1 MRRLCFYLFLSVIL
15 ILPASLGAFDFGL
28 ITNQYAGFY
37 NHADGE
43 NIFEYKGDILPRFS
57 GLIGDSGEFLISA
70 GFSFVVKEEE
80 FFFIPE
86 LLRTEINFRLGGRL
100 GGSAIKAGRIFYS
113 DPLGFIAGGFF
124 DGVQF
129 SHNSRVGI
137 FSAGA
142 WYTGLLYKETAHIT
156 MTDND
161 AAIYDA
167 ELDYGD
173 FAKTYFA
180 PIRLLASIDWEHP
193 SIAEL
198 FSLKAALTG
207 QFDLTDADVKLHTQY
222 LTVKASLPVKR
233 FLFEIGGS
241 LEALQ
246 TAQDDDDKFAM
257 AFAGDFGVFWTLP
270 SNFHSRLSFTGHIA
284 GGGVNDSIGAFV
296 PVTTKIY
303 SGVFQPKLSALSIFT
318 LNYTAR
324 LGQTIGAGLSA
335 SGFVRNDLGTFMDY
349 PVSKDSKGYFLGTEF
364 FARIVWSPASDLQFN
379 IGGGAFLPALG
390 DAGPKEEVLW
400 RAELTMVLALY

>member
-1 MRRLCFYLFLSVIL
+1 MRKMRCLFILLFLSVIL
-15 ILPASLGAFDFGL
+15 ILPASLCAFDFGL

-37 NHADGE
+37 NQDGGE
-43 NIFEYKGDILPRFS
+43 GIFEYKGDILPRFS
-57 GLIGDSGEFLISA
+57 GLIGDTGEFLISA
-70 GFSFVVKEEE
+70 GFSLGVLNDD
-80 FFFIPE
+80 FFFVPE
-86 LLRTEINFRLGGRL
+86 LLRTEVNFRF
-100 GGSAIKAGRIFYS
+100 GGSSIRAGRIFYS
-113 DPLGFIAGGFF
+113 DPIGFIAGGFF

-129 SHNSRVGI
+129 SHNSSAGI

-142 WYTGLLYKETAHIT
+142 WYTGLLYKKTAHIT

-161 AAIYDA
+161 IDIYEA
-167 ELDYGD
+167 ELDYND
-173 FAKTYFA
+173 FADTYFA
-180 PIRLLASIDWEHP
+180 PARLLASFDWEHP

-207 QFDLTDADVKLHTQY
+207 QFDLTDSDVKLHTQY

-246 TAQDDDDKFAM
+246 TAQDDDNKFAM
-257 AFAGDFGVFWTLP
+257 ALAGDFGLFWTLP

-284 GGGVNDSIGAFV
+284 GGRVDDSIVAFV
-296 PVTTKIY
+296 PVSTKIY
-303 SGVFQPKLSALSIFT
+303 SGVFQPKLSALSILA

-324 LGQTIGAGLSA
+324 LDQTIGTGLSA
-335 SGFVRNDLGTFMDY
+335 SFFVRNDLGTFTDY
-349 PVSKDSKGYFLGTEF
+349 PVSKDSEGYFLGTEI

-390 DAGPKEEVLW
+390 DAGPQEQAIW
-400 RAELTMVLALY
+400 RAELTVVLALY